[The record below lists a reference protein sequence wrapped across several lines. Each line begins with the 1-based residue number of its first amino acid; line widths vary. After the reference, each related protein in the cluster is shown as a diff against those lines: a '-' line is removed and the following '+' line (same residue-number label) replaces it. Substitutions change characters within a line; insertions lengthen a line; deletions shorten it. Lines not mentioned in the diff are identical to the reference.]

1 MARRTRAASPILGAV
16 AATIEAESRAL
27 VTDSGFR
34 HTFEVPV
41 ASVDADPD
49 QPRRAFDL
57 AGLQQLAVT
66 MEEQGQLQPI
76 LVRRHPNERGRWMII
91 AGERR
96 WRAAQSLGWR
106 SMLAMEHD
114 GDPEVAALLENL
126 QRVDLTV
133 IEEARGIRR
142 LLDTKGWT
150 QSQAAEALG
159 RSKGDVSAVLGI
171 LSLPAG
177 FLDDVLTSELDIPR
191 NVLVELAR
199 VKDGAQLARLTALA
213 RAGRLTVRELR
224 IERDGAG
231 EASDARP
238 RPAGQAVRFST
249 TVLDRLAHRLSEL
262 RAAGRAVT
270 AEDRAKL
277 ERLRAEIDALLA

>member
-1 MARRTRAASPILGAV
+1 MARRARAASPILGAV

-34 HTFEVPV
+34 HTFEAPV
-41 ASVDADPD
+41 ASVEADPD
-49 QPRRAFDL
+49 QPRLAFDA
-57 AGLQQLAVT
+57 AGLRQLAAT

-76 LVRRHPNERGRWMII
+76 LVRRHPSQRGHWVII

-106 SMLAMEHD
+106 SILAMEHD

-142 LLDTKGWT
+142 LLDSKGWT
-150 QSQAAEALG
+150 QSQAADALG
-159 RSKGDVSAVLGI
+159 RSKGDLSAVLGVM
-171 LSLPAG
+171 SLPAG
-177 FLDDVLTSELDIPR
+177 FLNEVLTSELDIPR

-199 VKDGAQLARLTALA
+199 VRDEVKLARMIALA
-213 RAGRLTVRELR
+213 RAGRLTIRELR
-224 IERDGAG
+224 QERG
-231 EASDARP
+231 EADGARP
-238 RPAGQAVRFST
+238 RSAEPAVRFST
-249 TVLDRLAHRLSEL
+249 TVLDRLALRLSEIR
-262 RAAGRAVT
+262 RAGKPVT
-270 AEDRAKL
+270 AEDRTRL
-277 ERLRAEIDALLA
+277 EGLRAEIDALLTR

>member
-1 MARRTRAASPILGAV
+1 MARRARAASPILGAV

-34 HTFEVPV
+34 HTFEAAV
-41 ASVDADPD
+41 ASVEADPD
-49 QPRRAFDL
+49 QPRRAFDA
-57 AGLQQLAVT
+57 AGLQQLAAT

-76 LVRRHPNERGRWMII
+76 LVRRHPSQRGHWVIV

-106 SMLAMEHD
+106 SILAMEHD

-142 LLDTKGWT
+142 LLDSKGWT
-150 QSQAAEALG
+150 QSQAADALG
-159 RSKGDVSAVLGI
+159 RSKGDLSAVLGVM
-171 LSLPAG
+171 SLPAG
-177 FLDDVLTSELDIPR
+177 FLNEVLTSELNIPR

-199 VKDGAQLARLTALA
+199 VKDGAELARMIALA

-224 IERDGAG
+224 QERDGAG
-231 EASDARP
+231 GARP
-238 RPAGQAVRFST
+238 GSAGPAVRFST
-249 TVLDRLAHRLSEL
+249 TVLDRLALRLSEI
-262 RAAGRAVT
+262 RKAGKPVT
-270 AEDRAKL
+270 AEDRTRL
-277 ERLRAEIDALLA
+277 ESLRAEIDALLTR